1 MAGDNRGKSQPP
13 DDPSGLRQ
21 LTTAHGRGILTG
33 NDVCLLNI
41 VQ

>member
-1 MAGDNRGKSQPP
+1 MLSGPDQR
-13 DDPSGLRQ
+13 DDPRGLRQ
-21 LTTAHGRGILTG
+21 LTTVHGRGIFLG